1 MARRCHMRLATRPLA
16 RRRPKGRQP
25 SAKPRRSR
33 PLPGGVFARG
43 DRPMRMKHLQKFYS
57 NNRRHSLVILERAVT
72 RVTVFSE
79 RSSLKKEITKLKEDA
94 AAEDVVWDFQERVLR
109 PQGIDADPNRVDF
122 IEQA

>member
-1 MARRCHMRLATRPLA
+1 M
-16 RRRPKGRQP
+16 
-25 SAKPRRSR
+25 
-33 PLPGGVFARG
+33 
-43 DRPMRMKHLQKFYS
+43 
-57 NNRRHSLVILERAVT
+57 ILERAVT

>member
-1 MARRCHMRLATRPLA
+1 MARRCHMRLAARPPA

-72 RVTVFSE
+72 PGNSVFRKVEPEKGDHKTEGGCCSGG
-79 RSSLKKEITKLKEDA
+79 RCLGFPGAGVA
-94 AAEDVVWDFQERVLR
+94 AARH
-109 PQGIDADPNRVDF
+109 
-122 IEQA
+122 